1 LAAAYSYDNI
11 KTKAYPRVCKEVF
24 MHDVLYIARWFL
36 NRDRANDTL
45 GDSDGISNLKLQK
58 LLYYAQ
64 GTFLAVKN
72 EKLFADDLLAWAHG
86 PVVERVYHVYKDS
99 GSRPIDFD
107 EDYDDSHIDDYDKSL
122 LEDVYY
128 SFSGFS
134 AWKLREMTH
143 NEDPWKNTP
152 RNHIIDPDL
161 IKDYFTREIIDWDEY
176 GKA

>member
-1 LAAAYSYDNI
+1 M
-11 KTKAYPRVCKEVF
+11 KTKGACATMYDVF
-24 MHDVLYIARWFL
+24 YIAKWFL
-36 NRDRANDTL
+36 NRDRMTDML

-64 GTFLAVKN
+64 GTALALKG
-72 EKLFADDLLAWAHG
+72 EKLFADDLLAWTHG
-86 PVVERVYHVYKDS
+86 PVVARVYHSYKDY

-107 EDYDDSHIDDYDKSL
+107 EDYDDSGIDDSDKSI

-128 SFSGFS
+128 SFAGFS

-143 NEDPWKNTP
+143 NEDPWKKTP
-152 RNHIIDPDL
+152 RDEIMDIGL
-161 IKDYFTREIIDWDEY
+161 IKDYFDREIIDWSEY